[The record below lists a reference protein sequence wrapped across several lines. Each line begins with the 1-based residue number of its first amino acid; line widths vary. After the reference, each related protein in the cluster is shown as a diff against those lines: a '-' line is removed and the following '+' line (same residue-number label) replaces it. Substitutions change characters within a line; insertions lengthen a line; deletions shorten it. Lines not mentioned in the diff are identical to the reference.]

1 MLNAR
6 PDELARR
13 LDDDL
18 WVLDTLH
25 LGESQVVASYLIE
38 GTAGLT
44 LVDVGPASTAPTL
57 LAGIRVAG
65 HDPAEVRHIVL
76 THIHLDH
83 AGATGTLLAHMPRA
97 HVYVHPLG
105 APHLVDPTKLITSA
119 ARIYGDNMERWW
131 GTVLPVAAE
140 RIETLTDGARISA
153 GSRMLVALH
162 TPGHAVHH
170 IAYHDERGRALFP
183 GDAAGVRIEGTSYIR
198 PPTPP
203 PDLNL
208 EDWSAS
214 LERMRR
220 LPLARLYL
228 PHFGVVEDLE
238 SHWEQLRGRLFE
250 WGEFVLARL
259 RRGLTTDE
267 IALALASHEDPVIER
282 IGREMPAGEAL
293 RSRYEHATNYRMTVQ
308 GYERYYRTMRP
319 EQLVS

>member
-6 PDELARR
+6 PAELARR

-38 GTAGLT
+38 GTAGLA
-44 LVDVGPASTAPTL
+44 LVDVGPASTAQTL
-57 LAGIRVAG
+57 LAGIRAAG
-65 HDPAEVRHIVL
+65 HDPAEVSRIVL

-83 AGATGTLLAHMPRA
+83 AGATGTLLPHMPRA
-97 HVYVHPLG
+97 RVYVHPLG

-119 ARIYGDNMERWW
+119 ARIYGADMERWW
-131 GTVLPVAAE
+131 GKVLPVPAE
-140 RIETLTDGARISA
+140 RIETLADGARISA
-153 GSRMLVALH
+153 GSRLLMALH

-170 IAYHDERGRALFP
+170 IAYYDERGRALFP
-183 GDAAGVRIEGTSYIR
+183 GDVAGVRIEGASYVR

-214 LERMRR
+214 LERIRQ

-228 PHFGVVEDLE
+228 PHFGVTEDLE

-259 RRGLTTDE
+259 RGGLTTDE
-267 IALALASHEDPVIER
+267 IALALASHEDPGIER
-282 IGREMPAGEAL
+282 IGEQVSAGEAL
-293 RSRYEHATNYRMTVQ
+293 RHRYEHATNYRMTVQ
-308 GYERYYRTMRP
+308 GYERYYRRVRP
-319 EQLVS
+319 ELLTS